1 MEHEN
6 FFNIN
11 TLLKNVF
18 QTLDQSCQERSPDLV
33 FVFGR
38 TVPCQFKGN
47 SSTLYMVL
55 VKILCKVLKN
65 GYSKELLISVDA
77 PEEFIYKEP
86 VTFKI
91 TNIPLK
97 KEEIVPYLK
106 ETLSKELSE
115 LDASIEYTENNG
127 GSLELILLLTTAELG
142 CRRHYRLPSK
152 LMLNKDILLVVESNN
167 VALSLTKMFKY
178 FPMNIDLCIKQF
190 KEERYDLSH
199 YDLVLIED
207 SLFDFQFQD
216 LIVNAKEKRDVKFV
230 LFGNED
236 IYDEE
241 DESKLHSAFLAKPVT
256 QESIYQLLITLFDEL
271 PILT

>member
-1 MEHEN
+1 MEEEN
-6 FFNIN
+6 YFNIN

-18 QTLDQSCQERSPDLV
+18 QTLDQSCQERNADLV
-33 FVFGR
+33 FVFGK
-38 TVPCQFKGN
+38 TVPCQFKGH

-55 VKILCKVLKN
+55 LKILCKVLEN
-65 GYSKELLISVDA
+65 GYSAELLISVDA

-97 KEEIVPYLK
+97 KEEIVPYLR
-106 ETLSKELSE
+106 ETLSEELHE

-127 GSLELILLLTTAELG
+127 GSLELTLPLTTAELG

-152 LMLNKDILLVVESNN
+152 LMLDKNILLVVNSNN
-167 VALSLTKMFKY
+167 MALSLTKMFKY
-178 FPMNIDLCIKQF
+178 FPMNVDLCIKQF
-190 KEERYDLSH
+190 QENRYDLSD

-207 SLFDFQFQD
+207 SLFDFQFHD
-216 LIVNAKEKRDVKFV
+216 LVLKAQEKRDVKFV

-236 IYDEE
+236 VYDE
-241 DESKLHSAFLAKPVT
+241 DDDSKLHTAFLAKPVT
-256 QESIYQLLITLFDEL
+256 QESIYKLLITLFDEL
-271 PILT
+271 PTLT